1 MKLFVTDP
9 AQPKRIRRPA
19 PPALFGLP
27 VRTLGIASRWRS
39 PATGV
44 LLAGEIGRN
53 PSNLHLHVQRISLWN
68 ALGDDAAT
76 TAAVIDLWIVLGR
89 CGVELRT
96 RMLRNHYNAL
106 EDRHLGLYLSARL
119 ADGIDRHDP
128 RIALPGVV
136 LARPVEGARVFLKP
150 ATAPAFPAH

>member
-1 MKLFVTDP
+1 
-9 AQPKRIRRPA
+9 
-19 PPALFGLP
+19 
-27 VRTLGIASRWRS
+27 
-39 PATGV
+39 

-76 TAAVIDLWIVLGR
+76 AAAVIDLWIVLGR
-89 CGVELRT
+89 CGVDLRT

-106 EDRHLGLYLSARL
+106 EDRHLGLYLAARL

-128 RIALPGVV
+128 RIALPGVA
-136 LARPVEGARVFLKP
+136 LARPVEGTRVFLKP
-150 ATAPAFPAH
+150 ATAPAAPAR